1 MKTWTDPLRLSQGRR
16 LEGGDRKKAP
26 METTVKNPWIAG
38 RLKMGHPNE
47 VSNLVHG

>member
-26 METTVKNPWIAG
+26 QGNDSQESVDRRSIENGAS
-38 RLKMGHPNE
+38 E
-47 VSNLVHG
+47 